1 MTPFVYIK
9 MADHV
14 NNDQSVSIDDEL
26 SQSEPVDNTLPN
38 CSQVEPQQETNSL
51 KRQKPESP
59 NQQPYE
65 IKQNERQSRRRLSNS
80 VGPNTRQTSDS
91 AIKTPTGRHIPKQSS
106 AKSTKGPTKREIEI
120 ADIVNNSIKS

>member
-38 CSQVEPQQETNSL
+38 YSQVEPQQETNSL
-51 KRQKPESP
+51 KRQK
-59 NQQPYE
+59 
-65 IKQNERQSRRRLSNS
+65 
-80 VGPNTRQTSDS
+80 T
-91 AIKTPTGRHIPKQSS
+91 
-106 AKSTKGPTKREIEI
+106 
-120 ADIVNNSIKS
+120 

>member
-38 CSQVEPQQETNSL
+38 CSQVGPQQETNSL

-59 NQQPYE
+59 N
-65 IKQNERQSRRRLSNS
+65 
-80 VGPNTRQTSDS
+80 
-91 AIKTPTGRHIPKQSS
+91 
-106 AKSTKGPTKREIEI
+106 
-120 ADIVNNSIKS
+120 

>member
-14 NNDQSVSIDDEL
+14 SKDQSVSIDDEL

-38 CSQVEPQQETNSL
+38 YSQVEPQQKTNSL

-59 NQQPYE
+59 N
-65 IKQNERQSRRRLSNS
+65 
-80 VGPNTRQTSDS
+80 
-91 AIKTPTGRHIPKQSS
+91 
-106 AKSTKGPTKREIEI
+106 
-120 ADIVNNSIKS
+120 